1 MFHKNAAQKFQSSF
15 TSSSTRNNFINTAG
29 HNAVPETSNGP
40 RLVSP
45 DEAHRQSSTALPELI
60 AIASRRCSSFFAE
73 AAVLVLVF
81 GLLDFFLQRGRMEM
95 GWVAGALFISVALL
109 VASVATDFTTAAGS
123 ERIPSVPYDE
133 HE

>member
-1 MFHKNAAQKFQSSF
+1 MFHKNAAQRIQSSF
-15 TSSSTRNNFINTAG
+15 TSPSPRSTLNSAAG
-29 HNAVPETSNGP
+29 QGSFPEVSHGP

-45 DEAHRQSSTALPELI
+45 DETRRQNNTALPELI

-81 GLLDFFLQRGRMEM
+81 GLLDFFLQRGRMEL

-109 VASVATDFTTAAGS
+109 AASVATDFTARRWLGAH
-123 ERIPSVPYDE
+123 P
-133 HE
+133 